1 MLKNNFAGQTFES
14 TFTQME
20 LPGSQKLSTL
30 IGNGFRDPQTI
41 AFIDSNVSSAMDIMA
56 GVQADIK
63 IFLDPTRDGVTQ
75 ITEALEQYKCLSSIS
90 IISHGNASEVQLGN
104 GLLNDKSLP
113 QYSNQLQQWKSSLA
127 QDADILFYGCGI
139 AAGEFGK
146 AFIDRVSQLTDADVA
161 ASTDTTGNSA
171 KGGNWNL
178 EYATGTIE
186 TITPFTNSFIS
197 SYQGL
202 LPTFY
207 LSDLTATAATN
218 GWGAIEKDKSN
229 GNGAPDAIDGNTLTL
244 NGIAYNK
251 GLGVHAGSD
260 TTYALS
266 GNYTRFISDIGVDD
280 EVGGNGSVIFQ
291 VFADGVNIYD
301 SGLMTGSTATK
312 TVNVDVTAKQNLR
325 LVVTDSGNGNGYDH
339 ADWANARLENGPPTP
354 DTTAPTAT
362 LNATPLSV
370 TPNSTTPYTFTVT
383 YNDNVAVNS
392 STLDSTDLLITGPNS
407 YSQLATFISATP
419 STNGSP
425 LTATYRINPPAGAWD
440 ANETGTYTVALQG
453 NQVSDTS
460 NNAVVATTLGT
471 FQVNVSTSA
480 TVYLSDLTA
489 TAATN
494 GWGAIEKDKSN
505 GNGAPDAIDG
515 NTLTLN
521 GIAYNKGLGVH
532 AGSDTTYALSGN
544 YTRFISD
551 IGVDDEV
558 GGNGS
563 VIFQVFADGVNI
575 YDSGLMTGSTAT
587 KTVNVDVTA
596 KQNLRLVVTDSGN
609 GNGYDHADWAN
620 ARLEN
625 GPPTPDTTAPTA
637 TLNATPLSV
646 TPNSTTPYT
655 FTVTYNDNVAVNSS
669 TLDST
674 DLLITGPNS
683 YSQLATFISATPST
697 NGSPLTATYRINPP
711 AGAWDANET
720 GTYTVALQG
729 NQVSDTSNNAVV
741 ATTLG
746 TFQVN
751 VSTSATV
758 YLSDLTA
765 TAATNGW
772 GAIEK
777 DKSNGNGAPDAIDG
791 NTLTLNGIAYNKG
804 LGVHAGSDT
813 TYALS
818 GNYTRFI
825 SDIGVDDE
833 VGGNGSVIFQV
844 FADGVNIYD
853 SGLMTGSTATK
864 TVNVDVTAKQNL
876 RLVVTDSGNGNGY
889 DHADWANAR
898 LTSEPLGPDTSPPAP
913 TLTAAAINSSIS
925 APYTFSV
932 TYTDTTSVNVSTING
947 STTSSDV
954 RVTGSNGYSQLAQ
967 LVSVT
972 PNINSPTVTAVYQI
986 TATDGIWNWNDRG
999 TYTATLLAGAVR
1011 DTLNNTTATDTT
1023 LGTFQNTVESI
1034 FVFATNSSQVAEGNA
1049 INITVRRQGD
1059 TSGTASIDYFTGG
1072 NSTAT
1077 PNVNYTPIPITTLT
1091 FGPTETEKTI
1101 TVQTLDDGVA
1111 NTNKTVSLLIQN
1123 PIGADLGTS
1132 RTSAI
1137 TINDTAGP
1145 TLSYLSDLPFTSTNG
1160 WGVVERDRSNG
1171 DIGAADGNP
1180 LKLEGTTYAKGI
1192 GAHSNSQI
1200 NYNLG
1205 GNYNSFFAYVGVDD
1219 EVSGGGSVVFQIL
1232 ADGELLYD
1240 SGLMSG
1246 LSSTKLANV
1255 NVTGKQNLTLIVN
1268 DGGNGN
1274 GSDHADWADAQ
1285 LVVGSYTPPQPQSK
1299 TILREQVVTGLNR
1312 PTTFDWSPDGQLM
1325 FIAEK
1330 GGIVKTFVQSSTL
1343 NFAPVQS
1350 YSTGTSTHGITSA
1363 DFNGDGRLDLVTANA
1378 TDNNVSVLLGNG
1390 NGTFSSAVNFGVGIR
1405 PKSVFAA
1412 DFNQDGRLDLFTAN
1426 QDSNDVSV
1434 LLGNGNGTFATAV
1447 NYAGTSGSHE
1457 AVAADVDGD
1466 GDIDI
1471 AVTGTGASSV
1481 RVMRNNGNGTF
1492 GSFAEYAVGSVP
1504 HSLNLTDFN
1513 GDNRPDIAV
1522 ANQESDN
1529 ISILLNSGTGTF
1541 SAATNIG
1548 VGGKPHSIRAADL
1561 NGDGKIDLV
1570 SDSQTDNSVSI
1581 LLGNGT
1587 GGFAPAVRYAT
1598 GLQPVGVALSDMN
1611 GDGKIDIVTSNIA
1624 GNYPNGNNP
1633 GGNTVSVLLGSG
1645 DGKFAAPTTFFTGI
1659 TPFDLTI
1666 ADFNNDGKG
1675 DIATANWLTN
1685 NVGVLINT
1693 TANASSLATG
1703 LQPTPFIDI
1712 SEQVNDVADRGL
1724 LGMAIDPLFGRN
1736 QNRDFVYLA
1745 FTYDPPE
1752 AAAYSG
1758 LAGRDGQGNRP
1769 ARLIRVTADPT
1780 TNFTTAI
1787 QGSEVVLLGK
1797 NSLWQYTSNPGIDS
1811 TVNLTN
1817 LPSGIANGSTVIPP
1831 ITLIEDA
1838 DPINLGRDYSA
1849 TDTNF
1854 DLNNNIRDYLAG
1866 DSDSHSIG
1874 QVQFAPDGSLYVT
1887 VGDGTSYNS
1896 VDWRSTRVQDVDSL
1910 SGKLL
1915 RINPLTGQGYAD
1927 NPFSNGN
1934 LDSNRSKV
1942 WSLGVR
1948 NSFRFAFNP
1957 TTGTP
1962 YLGDVGWTAWEEINV
1977 ATRGSNFGWPYFE
1990 GPNQNLGY
1998 STLPQAQ
2005 AFYSSGQAM
2014 GPLLT
2019 RNHNANLNPDGLAAT
2034 ALIMGEFY
2042 TGTSLPSI
2050 YNGALFYN
2058 DVGLGT
2064 VYATILNPDGTVQST
2079 QIVDNLPYIVRM
2091 KTGPD
2096 GYLYYASLYGN
2107 AIGRW
2112 KPA

>member
-1 MLKNNFAGQTFES
+1 MLENNLAGQTSES
-14 TFTQME
+14 MFTPMQ

-30 IGNGFRDPQTI
+30 VGNGLKDAQTI
-41 AFIDSNVSSAMDIMA
+41 AFIDSNVSSAIDIMA

-63 IFLDPTRDGVTQ
+63 IFLDPTRDGITQ
-75 ITEALEQYKCLSSIS
+75 ITDTLEQYKCLSGIS
-90 IISHGNASEVQLGN
+90 IISHGNTSEVQLGN
-104 GLLNDKSLP
+104 GLLNANSLP
-113 QYSNQLQQWKSSLA
+113 RYSNQLQQWQSALA

-146 AFIDRVSQLTDADVA
+146 AFIDRISELTDADIA
-161 ASTDTTGNSA
+161 ASTDITGNSA
-171 KGGNWNL
+171 KGGNWDL
-178 EYATGTIE
+178 EYATGSIE
-186 TITPFTNSFIS
+186 TSTPFTSSFIS

-218 GWGAIEKDKSN
+218 GWGAIERDKSN
-229 GNGAPDAIDGNTLTL
+229 GEQGGNDGNTLTL
-244 NGIAYNK
+244 SGLTYTK
-251 GLGVHAGSD
+251 GLGVHAGAD
-260 TTYALS
+260 TTYTLG

-280 EVGGNGSVIFQ
+280 EVGANGSVFFQ
-291 VFADGVNIYD
+291 VFADGVQIYD
-301 SGLMTGSTATK
+301 SGLMTGNTATK
-312 TVNVDVTAKQNLR
+312 TVNVDVTGKQNLR
-325 LVVTDSGNGNGYDH
+325 LVVTDSGDNNYYDH
-339 ADWANARLENGPPTP
+339 ADWANARLENGVPTP

-392 STLDSTDLLITGPNS
+392 STLDSTDLLVTGPNS
-407 YSQLATFISATP
+407 YSQLATFVSANP

-425 LTATYRINPPAGAWD
+425 LTATYRITPPAGAWD
-440 ANETGTYTVALQG
+440 TNEAGIYTVALQG
-453 NQVSDTS
+453 NQILDTS
-460 NNAVVATTLGT
+460 NNAVVAATLGT
-471 FQVNVSTSA
+471 FQVNVSTTA

-494 GWGAIEKDKSN
+494 GWGAIERDKSN
-505 GNGAPDAIDG
+505 GEQGGNDG
-515 NTLTLN
+515 NTLTLS
-521 GIAYNKGLGVH
+521 GLTYTKGLGVH
-532 AGSDTTYALSGN
+532 AGADTTYTLGGN

-558 GGNGS
+558 GANGS
-563 VIFQVFADGVNI
+563 VFFQVFADGVRI
-575 YDSGLMTGSTAT
+575 YDSGLMTGNTAT
-587 KTVNVDVTA
+587 KTVDVDVTG
-596 KQNLRLVVTDSGN
+596 KQNLRLLVTDSG
-609 GNGYDHADWAN
+609 
-620 ARLEN
+620 
-625 GPPTPDTTAPTA
+625 
-637 TLNATPLSV
+637 
-646 TPNSTTPYT
+646 
-655 FTVTYNDNVAVNSS
+655 DN
-669 TLDST
+669 
-674 DLLITGPNS
+674 
-683 YSQLATFISATPST
+683 
-697 NGSPLTATYRINPP
+697 
-711 AGAWDANET
+711 
-720 GTYTVALQG
+720 
-729 NQVSDTSNNAVV
+729 
-741 ATTLG
+741 
-746 TFQVN
+746 
-751 VSTSATV
+751 
-758 YLSDLTA
+758 
-765 TAATNGW
+765 
-772 GAIEK
+772 
-777 DKSNGNGAPDAIDG
+777 
-791 NTLTLNGIAYNKG
+791 
-804 LGVHAGSDT
+804 
-813 TYALS
+813 
-818 GNYTRFI
+818 NY
-825 SDIGVDDE
+825 
-833 VGGNGSVIFQV
+833 
-844 FADGVNIYD
+844 
-853 SGLMTGSTATK
+853 
-864 TVNVDVTAKQNL
+864 
-876 RLVVTDSGNGNGY
+876 Y

-898 LTSEPLGPDTSPPAP
+898 LTSGPIGPDTSAP
-913 TLTAAAINSSIS
+913 TSTLTATAINSSLA

-932 TYTDTTSVNVSTING
+932 NYADATSVNVSTING

-954 RVTGSNGYSQLAQ
+954 RITGPNGYSQLAQ
-967 LVSVT
+967 LVNVT
-972 PNINSPTVTAVYQI
+972 PNINSPTVTATYQI
-986 TATDGIWNWNDRG
+986 TAPDGIWNWNDQG
-999 TYTATLLAGAVR
+999 TYTATLLTGAVQ
-1011 DTLNNTTATDTT
+1011 DSLGNTTATETA

-1034 FVFATNSSQVAEGNA
+1034 FLLATNSSQVAEGSPV
-1049 INITVRRQGD
+1049 NITVRRQGD

-1077 PNVNYTPIPITTLT
+1077 PGVNYTPIPITTLT
-1091 FGPTETEKTI
+1091 FDPTVTERTI
-1101 TVQTLDDGVA
+1101 TVQTLNDGVA
-1111 NTNKTVSLLIQN
+1111 NTNRTVSLLIQN
-1123 PIGADLGTS
+1123 PIGADLGPS
-1132 RTSAI
+1132 RTSSI

-1145 TLSYLSDLPFTSTNG
+1145 VLTYLSDLPFTSTNG
-1160 WGVVERDRSNG
+1160 WGPVERDRSNG
-1171 DIGAADGNP
+1171 ELGAADGNP

-1219 EVSGGGSVVFQIL
+1219 EVSGSGSVVFRIL

-1240 SGLMSG
+1240 SGLMNG
-1246 LSSTKLANV
+1246 LSPTQLANV

-1285 LVVGSYTPPQPQSK
+1285 LVVGSYIPPQPQLT
-1299 TILREQVVTGLNR
+1299 TILREQIVTGLNR

-1343 NFAPVQS
+1343 NFAAVQS
-1350 YSTGTSTHGITSA
+1350 YSTGTNTHGITSD

-1378 TDNNVSVLLGNG
+1378 TDNNVSILLGNG

-1471 AVTGTGASSV
+1471 AVTGTGASNV
-1481 RVMRNNGNGTF
+1481 RVIRNNGNGTF
-1492 GSFAEYAVGSVP
+1492 GSFAEYVVGSVP

-1522 ANQESDN
+1522 ANQDSDN

-1541 SAATNIG
+1541 SAATNVG

-1561 NGDGKIDLV
+1561 NGDGRIDLV

-1624 GNYPNGNNP
+1624 GNNP
-1633 GGNTVSVLLGSG
+1633 GGNTVSILLGSD
-1645 DGKFAAPTTFFTGI
+1645 DGTFAAPTTFFTGI
-1659 TPFDLTI
+1659 TPFDLTV

-1675 DIATANWLTN
+1675 DIATANGLSN

-1703 LQPTPFIDI
+1703 LRTTPFIDI

-1752 AAAYSG
+1752 AAANSG

-1817 LPSGIANGSTVIPP
+1817 LPSGIANGSTVTPP

-1948 NSFRFAFNP
+1948 NSFRFTFNP
-1957 TTGTP
+1957 ATGIP
-1962 YLGDVGWTAWEEINV
+1962 YLGDVGWTGWEEINV

-2005 AFYSSGQAM
+2005 AFYNSGQAVS
-2014 GPLLT
+2014 PLLS

-2034 ALIMGEFY
+2034 ALIMGDFY
-2042 TGTSLPSI
+2042 TGTSLPSV
-2050 YNGALFYN
+2050 YNGALFYS

-2064 VYATILNPDGTVQST
+2064 VYATTLNPDGTVNST

-2112 KPA
+2112 KQA

>member
-14 TFTQME
+14 TFAQRE

-30 IGNGFRDPQTI
+30 IGNGFRDPQTV

-90 IISHGNASEVQLGN
+90 IISHGNVSEVQLGD

-207 LSDLTATAATN
+207 LSDLTATASTN

-244 NGIAYNK
+244 NGIPYNK

-354 DTTAPTAT
+354 DTIAPTAT
-362 LNATPLSV
+362 LNATPLSFI
-370 TPNSTTPYTFTVT
+370 PNSTTPYTFTVT
-383 YNDNVAVNS
+383 YNDDVAVNS

-407 YSQLATFISATP
+407 YSQLATFVSATP

-425 LTATYRINPPAGAWD
+425 LTATYRITPPAGAWD

-480 TVYLSDLTA
+480 TIYLSDLTA

-521 GIAYNKGLGVH
+521 GITYNKGLGVH

-575 YDSGLMTGSTAT
+575 YDSGL
-587 KTVNVDVTA
+587 
-596 KQNLRLVVTDSGN
+596 
-609 GNGYDHADWAN
+609 
-620 ARLEN
+620 
-625 GPPTPDTTAPTA
+625 
-637 TLNATPLSV
+637 
-646 TPNSTTPYT
+646 
-655 FTVTYNDNVAVNSS
+655 
-669 TLDST
+669 
-674 DLLITGPNS
+674 I
-683 YSQLATFISATPST
+683 
-697 NGSPLTATYRINPP
+697 
-711 AGAWDANET
+711 
-720 GTYTVALQG
+720 
-729 NQVSDTSNNAVV
+729 
-741 ATTLG
+741 
-746 TFQVN
+746 
-751 VSTSATV
+751 
-758 YLSDLTA
+758 
-765 TAATNGW
+765 
-772 GAIEK
+772 
-777 DKSNGNGAPDAIDG
+777 
-791 NTLTLNGIAYNKG
+791 
-804 LGVHAGSDT
+804 
-813 TYALS
+813 
-818 GNYTRFI
+818 
-825 SDIGVDDE
+825 
-833 VGGNGSVIFQV
+833 
-844 FADGVNIYD
+844 
-853 SGLMTGSTATK
+853 TGSTATK

-913 TLTAAAINSSIS
+913 TLTATAINSSIS

-967 LVSVT
+967 LVTVT
-972 PNINSPTVTAVYQI
+972 PSTNSPTVTAVYQI

-1101 TVQTLDDGVA
+1101 TVQTLNDGVA

-1240 SGLMSG
+1240 SGLMSS

-1942 WSLGVR
+1942 WSLGIR

-2019 RNHNANLNPDGLAAT
+2019 RNHNASLNPDGLAAT